1 MTPLGD
7 PEPDVTFYKGGLPI
21 EKKKNLK
28 YRTDW
33 DPTSDTYTL
42 VIKNAGL
49 EDMGVYTVKAKN
61 DKGETSSNATIR
73 FGDWPVESFEDP
85 YVKLNIIDVTTSES
99 GSDTDDDIVDSTKK
113 KLAQLIEEDLDL
125 SIIEERSEHSEAME
139 DSLSEDSLSE
149 DTYAPRIEI
158 VPEPVCVNEGETI
171 RLATKVTGQKVMVIS
186 QTSSQRSWLFASH
199 PALAQYRPCV
209 FILFFVTSSIILL
222 SCTFV
227 VRSCN
232 INNRYSSSHV
242 QM

>member
-7 PEPDVTFYKGGLPI
+7 PDPDVTFYKGGLPI
-21 EKKKNLK
+21 EKKKKLK
-28 YRTDW
+28 YRMDW
-33 DPTSDTYTL
+33 DPTTDKYTL

-125 SIIEERSEHSEAME
+125 SIIEERSEHSEAM
-139 DSLSEDSLSE
+139 DSLSEDELSE

-186 QTSSQRSWLFASH
+186 QTSSRQSWLFASH

-209 FILFFVTSSIILL
+209 FILFFVTSSINLL

-227 VRSCN
+227 RSSCK
-232 INNRYSSSHV
+232 RYSNFHV
-242 QM
+242 QK